1 MISRAL
7 FALQSAFRYV
17 KEHPQILFVLILIF
31 FIPLLFLYS
40 GQQFLDVGKENQDRI
55 QKERIG
61 LMQDTFASILYSNNF
76 KTQKVQKEIERIT
89 NANPDL
95 LDFRVV
101 KAEGKD
107 MRIIAASSPEL
118 IDTNDQY
125 VDLYRN
131 AAVRLDESLIFE
143 VRTNEGRTWL
153 TYRALENESGDL
165 YFIYTKVSLTA
176 VDSLFK
182 RTERQALYSLGFIYL
197 FILALAYW
205 HIKLTDYRFM
215 YLKVQKANEMKDLFT
230 NMIAHEL
237 RAPLTAIR
245 GYASMIDESTQ
256 DPEQQ
261 KYARRIKD
269 SSERLLSIV
278 NDLLDVARIQSGK
291 LSVEN
296 EVFDVSE
303 VVMTVTDELHISAQE
318 KNIKLSHSG
327 AIDTHLIEGDRK
339 RLHQA
344 LTNLV
349 SNAIKYTQ
357 DGAIEITIEEKV
369 TTVEIRVKDTGMGIS
384 AEDQKKLFAPFFRV
398 KNDDVSKI
406 TGTGLGMW
414 ITKQLIELMGAKI
427 GVESI
432 KGVGTHVV
440 VKLKKQVK
448 DHGKWST

>member
-1 MISRAL
+1 
-7 FALQSAFRYV
+7 V
-17 KEHPQILFVLILIF
+17 
-31 FIPLLFLYS
+31 
-40 GQQFLDVGKENQDRI
+40 
-55 QKERIG
+55 
-61 LMQDTFASILYSNNF
+61 
-76 KTQKVQKEIERIT
+76 
-89 NANPDL
+89 
-95 LDFRVV
+95 DFRVV
-101 KAEGKD
+101 HADGKN
-107 MRIIAASSPEL
+107 MQIIAASNSEL
-118 IDTNDQY
+118 INTNDED
-125 VDLYRN
+125 VNLYRN

-143 VRTNEGRTWL
+143 VRSDAGRFWR
-153 TYRALENESGDL
+153 TYRALENQEGDL

-176 VDSLFK
+176 IDALFK
-182 RTERQALYSLGFIYL
+182 RTGRQALYSLGFIYL

-205 HIKLTDYRFM
+205 HIKLTDYRYM
-215 YLKVQKANEMKDLFT
+215 YIKVQKANEMKDLFT

-245 GYASMIDESTQ
+245 GYASMITESTQ
-256 DPEQQ
+256 DPEQE
-261 KYARRIKD
+261 KYAYRIKD
-269 SSERLLSIV
+269 SSERLLAIV

-291 LSVEN
+291 LSVEK

-303 VVMTVTDELHISAQE
+303 VVMAVTDELYVSAQE
-318 KNIKLSHSG
+318 KHIALSHSG

-349 SNAIKYTQ
+349 SNAIKYTK
-357 DGAIEITIEEKV
+357 DGAIELTIEEKI

-384 AEDQKKLFAPFFRV
+384 SEDQKQLFAPFFRV

-432 KGVGTHVV
+432 KGIGTHVV
-440 VKLKKQVK
+440 VKLKKQVQ
-448 DHGKWST
+448 DHGKWNT